1 MQFAKDSFYIALRER
16 LESLAPSRIIER
28 NGVRRPAILVAENEL
43 PSSAPRSL
51 DAYYIEF
58 GEVIPT
64 KSQSEQPLM
73 CMECFLWYQ
82 TQGDSES
89 AIDRG
94 RKLGLLD
101 LDLMAICQPPYT
113 RKRNFLVSPSVDLG
127 TGVFWSTPIFE
138 AAKER
143 ATVDGS
149 RQIERWARVLLYFYA
164 EVKPQ

>member
-1 MQFAKDSFYIALRER
+1 MQYAKDSFYVALRER
-16 LESLAPSRIIER
+16 LESLNPTRTIER
-28 NGVRRPAILVAENEL
+28 NGVKRPAILVAENEL
-43 PSSAPRSL
+43 PSSAPRCL

-58 GEVIPT
+58 GEVLPM
-64 KSQSEQPLM
+64 KSQGEQPLM

-101 LDLMAICQPPYT
+101 FELLAMCRPPYAK
-113 RKRNFLVSPSVDLG
+113 KRNFLTTPSVDLG
-127 TGVFWSTPIFE
+127 TGIFWSTPVLE
-138 AAKER
+138 AAKEK
-143 ATVDGS
+143 ATADGS
-149 RQIERWARVLLYFYA
+149 RQVERWARVLLYFYA